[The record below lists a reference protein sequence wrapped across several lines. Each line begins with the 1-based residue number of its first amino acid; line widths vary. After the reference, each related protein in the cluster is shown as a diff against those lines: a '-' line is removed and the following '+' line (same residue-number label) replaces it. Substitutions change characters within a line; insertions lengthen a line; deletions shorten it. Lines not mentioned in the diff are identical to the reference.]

1 MLFTKHSENVTVLET
16 ALLAIIWRRAFW
28 FRGVSRQVV
37 PAATKSQRSR
47 GEGSLLR
54 TWAWIVLFYS
64 SGIKSRKSHIQAP
77 PLKRKRGNVC
87 KNGFC
92 SVECMESAP

>member
-16 ALLAIIWRRAFW
+16 ALFAIVWRRAFW

-47 GEGSLLR
+47 GEGVPAKDLGLDSALLQLGHQV
-54 TWAWIVLFYS
+54 TEE
-64 SGIKSRKSHIQAP
+64 SHP
-77 PLKRKRGNVC
+77 GPTPKEEKR
-87 KNGFC
+87 
-92 SVECMESAP
+92 